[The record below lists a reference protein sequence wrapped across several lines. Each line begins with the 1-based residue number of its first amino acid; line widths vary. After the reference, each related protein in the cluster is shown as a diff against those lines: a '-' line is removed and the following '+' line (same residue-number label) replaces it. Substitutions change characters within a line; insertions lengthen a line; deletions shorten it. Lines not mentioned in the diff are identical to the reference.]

1 MPESAA
7 APSSKSLEF
16 EGDLKTLL
24 HAQRTELLTHLT
36 GAIAHQ
42 FNNIMM
48 AVTSYAE
55 LELKKAA
62 PPERRSLEQ
71 VLSHAARATSL
82 VQQLLAFSRKQT
94 PAPQSLSVNA
104 VITATA
110 GLLQNLVG
118 EDIEIKFNLNSNIQL
133 INADPVEVEQIV
145 LSLALNSRDAMA
157 GEGKLTIA
165 TDLVDLDEKVASE
178 NEGAQ
183 PGQYV
188 MLSVS
193 DTGTKSSSPK
203 RNRASGEDPRPDL
216 RVNLA
221 LAAVRGIVK
230 EARGLIRIS
239 STPAKG
245 SSFKIY
251 LPTLGLAVPQQ
262 IGPGGSPNIITSA
275 KTILVVEDDDA
286 VRVPAAEFLKMEGFK
301 VLQAKSGPE
310 ALNMVERYRAPID
323 LLITDVVMPEM
334 SGPEVAR
341 KLLQLYAGLKV
352 LYMSGDA
359 GQAPASSDLGISS
372 HILQKPFRLNKLN
385 DEIHDLLQR

>member
-1 MPESAA
+1 MRSW
-7 APSSKSLEF
+7 SLRK
-16 EGDLKTLL
+16 L
-24 HAQRTELLTHLT
+24 RC
-36 GAIAHQ
+36 
-42 FNNIMM
+42 
-48 AVTSYAE
+48 
-55 LELKKAA
+55 
-62 PPERRSLEQ
+62 PERRSLEQ

-118 EDIEIKFNLNSNIQL
+118 EDIEIEFNLNSNIQL

-165 TDLVDLDEKVASE
+165 TDLVELDEKVAGES
-178 NEGAQ
+178 EGAR
-183 PGQYV
+183 PGKYV

-193 DTGTKSSSPK
+193 DTGTKSPLQK
-203 RNRASGEDPRPDL
+203 RNRASREDSRPDL

-251 LPTLGLAVPQQ
+251 FPTLGLD
-262 IGPGGSPNIITSA
+262 SPA
-275 KTILVVEDDDA
+275 GDWA
-286 VRVPAAEFLKMEGFK
+286 RRVAERSY
-301 VLQAKSGPE
+301 Q
-310 ALNMVERYRAPID
+310 
-323 LLITDVVMPEM
+323 
-334 SGPEVAR
+334 R
-341 KLLQLYAGLKV
+341 KDHSRSRG
-352 LYMSGDA
+352 
-359 GQAPASSDLGISS
+359 
-372 HILQKPFRLNKLN
+372 R
-385 DEIHDLLQR
+385 